1 MCFFLKSAKSAGEQS
16 CIPALSAA
24 VNWILSETQLT
35 RTGDYFFC
43 FLGKNAK
50 CKMQKKNQVTKK
62 KVSIVWKKSSNKLKI
77 PHPHHFSNAPP
88 LSYVILT
95 EDRPQH

>member
-1 MCFFLKSAKSAGEQS
+1 MKPDLKEIPAKSALRNRTSFAMCFFLKSAKSAGEQS

-62 KVSIVWKKSSNKLKI
+62 KVSIV
-77 PHPHHFSNAPP
+77 
-88 LSYVILT
+88 
-95 EDRPQH
+95 